1 MRPIIMYH
9 GAMSTSPPSAEET
22 APTGY
27 DSIMYVRWRWRYQGS
42 MVRVG
47 VYMGNRDNY
56 MRVGGP

>member
-1 MRPIIMYH
+1 MYH